1 VPRYYFHYRDPN
13 EHLIEDRV
21 GSRHKNLAAAEFEAQ
36 ILAKEILTEE
46 LEEGGSPFAP
56 RCMEIENEAG
66 EVVFYLPFW
75 AAVSHIRRSGR
86 IAPRELIN
94 PRLIS

>member
-1 VPRYYFHYRDPN
+1 MPRYYFHYLDPN

-46 LEEGGSPFAP
+46 LEEGGSPFTP
-56 RCMEIENEAG
+56 RCMEIEEAG
-66 EVVFYLPFW
+66 EVVLYLPFW
-75 AAVSHIRRSGR
+75 AAVSHTRPSGR
-86 IAPRELIN
+86 SAARELST
-94 PRLIS
+94 RG